1 MSDGFCGL
9 PVSLLKRPRGP
20 AVGPRG
26 RDLPSD
32 DPLDGFVTD
41 PDDSIDSAF
50 AEAEPGFTTRTRK
63 EHRMSDLSG
72 KTALVTGA
80 SRGIGRA
87 IAERLAREGALVAVH
102 YGRREAEARDVVESI
117 EGRGGNAFP
126 IRTEFGVDGLGAEV
140 ETLFRELDAT
150 LDDKPLDI
158 LVNNAGIL
166 DGTPLEALTPD
177 AFERSFKINVE
188 APFFV
193 VQRALPR
200 VPEGGRIINISSAT
214 TRIASP
220 FLHYAMGKGA
230 IDVLSRTLAQQL
242 GPRRITVNSVSAGVV
257 DTDTAAWLDSS
268 PEMRAQVTST
278 IALGRI
284 GEAADIADVVVFLAS
299 DDARWITGESIEAS
313 GGQWLGPGG

>member
-1 MSDGFCGL
+1 
-9 PVSLLKRPRGP
+9 
-20 AVGPRG
+20 
-26 RDLPSD
+26 
-32 DPLDGFVTD
+32 
-41 PDDSIDSAF
+41 
-50 AEAEPGFTTRTRK
+50 
-63 EHRMSDLSG
+63 MSDLSG

-87 IAERLAREGALVAVH
+87 IAERLARDGALVAVH
-102 YGRREAEARDVVESI
+102 YGTREAEARDVVESI

-126 IRTEFGVDGLGAEV
+126 IRTEFGVNGVGAEV

-150 LDDKPLDI
+150 LDEKPLDI

-166 DGTPLEALTPD
+166 DATPIEAVTPD
-177 AFERSFKINVE
+177 AFERSFEINVE

-200 VPEGGRIINISSAT
+200 LREGGRIINISSAT

-220 FLHYAMGKGA
+220 FLHYAMSKGA

-242 GPRRITVNSVSAGVV
+242 GPRGITVNSVDAGVV

-278 IALGRI
+278 IAFGRI
-284 GEAADIADVVVFLAS
+284 GEAADIADVVAFLVS
-299 DDARWITGESIEAS
+299 DDARWITGQSIEAS

>member
-1 MSDGFCGL
+1 
-9 PVSLLKRPRGP
+9 
-20 AVGPRG
+20 
-26 RDLPSD
+26 
-32 DPLDGFVTD
+32 
-41 PDDSIDSAF
+41 
-50 AEAEPGFTTRTRK
+50 
-63 EHRMSDLSG
+63 MSDLSG

-87 IAERLAREGALVAVH
+87 IAERLARDGTRVAVH
-102 YGRREAEARDVVESI
+102 YGTREAEAREVVESI
-117 EGRGGNAFP
+117 KAAGGEAFAVG
-126 IRTEFGVDGLGAEV
+126 TEFGVNGVGAEV
-140 ETLFRELDAT
+140 ETLFRELDAA
-150 LDDKPLDI
+150 LDDRPLDI

-166 DGTPLEALTPD
+166 DGTPIEALTPD

-200 VPEGGRIINISSAT
+200 LPEGGRIINISSAT

-230 IDVLSRTLAQQL
+230 IDVFSRTLAQQL
-242 GPRRITVNSVSAGVV
+242 GPRGITVNSVSAGVV

-278 IALGRI
+278 IASGRI
-284 GEAADIADVVVFLAS
+284 GEAADVVVFLAS
-299 DDARWITGESIEAS
+299 DDARWITGDSIEAS

>member
-1 MSDGFCGL
+1 MT
-9 PVSLLKRPRGP
+9 
-20 AVGPRG
+20 
-26 RDLPSD
+26 DLN
-32 DPLDGFVTD
+32 
-41 PDDSIDSAF
+41 
-50 AEAEPGFTTRTRK
+50 
-63 EHRMSDLSG
+63 G

-87 IAERLAREGALVAVH
+87 IAERLARDGALVAVH
-102 YGRREAEARDVVESI
+102 YGTREAEARDAVESI

-126 IRTEFGVDGLGAEV
+126 IRTEFGVNGVGTEV
-140 ETLFRELDAT
+140 ETLFRELDAM

-166 DGTPLEALTPD
+166 DPTPIEAVTPD
-177 AFERSFKINVE
+177 AFQRTFEINVE

-193 VQRALPR
+193 VQGALPLLG
-200 VPEGGRIINISSAT
+200 EGGRIINISSAT

-220 FLHYAMGKGA
+220 FLHYAMSKGA
-230 IDVLSRTLAQQL
+230 IDALSRTLAQQL
-242 GPRRITVNSVSAGVV
+242 GPRKITVNSVAAGVV

-278 IALGRI
+278 ITLGRI
-284 GEAADIADVVVFLAS
+284 GEAADIADVVAFLAS
-299 DDARWITGESIEAS
+299 DDARWITGQSIEAS

>member
-1 MSDGFCGL
+1 MT
-9 PVSLLKRPRGP
+9 
-20 AVGPRG
+20 
-26 RDLPSD
+26 DLN
-32 DPLDGFVTD
+32 
-41 PDDSIDSAF
+41 
-50 AEAEPGFTTRTRK
+50 
-63 EHRMSDLSG
+63 G

-87 IAERLAREGALVAVH
+87 IAERLARDGAVVAVH
-102 YGRREAEARDVVESI
+102 YGTREAEACDAVESI
-117 EGRGGNAFP
+117 EAAGGNAFP
-126 IRTEFGVDGLGAEV
+126 VHAEFGVNGIEAEV
-140 ETLFRELDAT
+140 DTLFRELDAT

-200 VPEGGRIINISSAT
+200 LPDGGRIINISSAT

-230 IDVLSRTLAQQL
+230 IDVFSRTLAQQL
-242 GPRRITVNSVSAGVV
+242 GPRGITVNSVSAGVV

-284 GEAADIADVVVFLAS
+284 GEADDIADVVVFLAS